1 MNHSSGSAPG
11 EEMETKSIQ
20 ATDILFCKKGGSLK
34 CCFSNVKCVENYE
47 FINDE
52 VREGKGTSKI
62 HLQNKVFG
70 LN

>member
-34 CCFSNVKCVENYE
+34 CCFSNVKCVKNYE

-52 VREGKGTSKI
+52 VREAS
-62 HLQNKVFG
+62 FG
-70 LN
+70 LNTMP